1 MKSASIYGRY
11 LSTGFLG
18 ANRGDFAGAARKL
31 DLNYAEFLP
40 ADLDTPILDAG
51 CGMGHFLSYLEQKG
65 YKNLLGV
72 DASPEI
78 SAINISR
85 SGQDP
90 YNALIRHV
98 WTGAWAPISISYR

>member
-1 MKSASIYGRY
+1 MQPLRMHECVKPALVADVLQVTLQAMDWNALLQVGR
-11 LSTGFLG
+11 G
-18 ANRGDFAGAARKL
+18 
-31 DLNYAEFLP
+31 
-40 ADLDTPILDAG
+40 
-51 CGMGHFLSYLEQKG
+51 
-65 YKNLLGV
+65 GV

-98 WTGAWAPISISYR
+98 WTGAWAPKGSNWGHYGNPAVDKLIDAILGEFDTAKSLALLTKF